1 MKNKKGFSMITL
13 IITIIVVII
22 LTTLAIATSSD
33 LPDKANYS
41 KYVNDME
48 NVQTGVE
55 NAKIKNAR
63 KGTSEEKLTVGFTK
77 VYLED
82 APTNFQS
89 FGDIYEPTYGYLISL
104 EEIGYDDGEYGKAYK
119 NFNEGDTLK
128 FGDKNCDVF
137 VFDAKWDVFYVKGL
151 KYDGSMNYTMN

>member
-13 IITIIVVII
+13 IITIIAVII

-48 NVQTGVE
+48 NVQTGVD

-63 KGTSEEKLTVGFTK
+63 
-77 VYLED
+77 
-82 APTNFQS
+82 
-89 FGDIYEPTYGYLISL
+89 
-104 EEIGYDDGEYGKAYK
+104 
-119 NFNEGDTLK
+119 
-128 FGDKNCDVF
+128 
-137 VFDAKWDVFYVKGL
+137 
-151 KYDGSMNYTMN
+151 